1 MFSDKEREYLKSQR
15 LARIATVS
23 KHGQPDVAPVIFML
37 DGEKLVIPSIDME
50 KTLKY
55 KNIRN
60 GNALVAVVVDDVE
73 SARPFRPRGIKM
85 HGTAKLVEREGPLG
99 YGLNIVVTPLRV
111 WSWGVHEKSFENGR
125 PLLKVRD
132 RAGGSESVI
141 RLGK

>member
-1 MFSDKEREYLKSQR
+1 MFTDKEREYLKSQR

-23 KHGQPDVAPVIFML
+23 KRGRPDVAPVIFML
-37 DGEKLVIPSIDME
+37 DGDRLVIPSIDME

-85 HGTAKLVEREGPLG
+85 HGTAELAEREGALG

-111 WSWGVHEKSFENGR
+111 WSWGIDRESFEDGK
-125 PLLKVRD
+125 PLLRVRD
-132 RAGGSESVI
+132 RASESVV

>member
-15 LARIATVS
+15 LARVATVS
-23 KHGQPDVAPVIFML
+23 KRGQPDVAPVSFML
-37 DGEKLVIPSIDME
+37 DGDRLVIPSIDME

-60 GNALVAVVVDDVE
+60 GGALVAVVVDDVE

-85 HGTAKLVEREGPLG
+85 HGAAELVEMEGPLG
-99 YGLNIVVTPLRV
+99 HGLNIVVTPRRV
-111 WSWGVHEKSFENGR
+111 WSWGIDRESFENGK

-132 RAGGSESVI
+132 LEAGSKSVI